1 MHGIRTTVDMLHL
14 LRVAPDHS
22 APAAA
27 ELSGPWG
34 AWTPEATARAVR
46 TLRQQGIAAMLL
58 ATCHR
63 LECYWWGSATQAAT
77 VRRLLSSD
85 PSMSW
90 QALQGDQAVRHLMRV
105 AAGLESERR
114 GEPEILGQV
123 RAAWRLAVVSG
134 TTTPSLDH
142 TIRGVISAA
151 RQLRRRLGFTDGAAL
166 GATIGAATIALVT
179 STWHTLVSEPV
190 TPRRWL
196 VVGTGAVGTSVAEA
210 LSAPTRRPLAEPH
223 GVLWLAN
230 RTPARAAALAHRV
243 AAETIPWEAW
253 PDALPEADV
262 VIFAAHTAA
271 PLVSVPHAAAVMAAR
286 VRPTLWVDLG
296 APPNCEPGAVQGL
309 TRRALRDLATV
320 GAGTSWDDVV
330 ASRLVDQE
338 LDRWHRA
345 DAHRQQ
351 WYARQHV
358 AATPIAV

>member
-1 MHGIRTTVDMLHL
+1 MLQL
-14 LRVAPDHS
+14 LRVTPDHS
-22 APAAA
+22 APTSS
-27 ELSGPWG
+27 EPIGLWG
-34 AWTPEATARAVR
+34 TWSPETTTRALI
-46 TLRQQGIAAMLL
+46 TLRQHGIAAVLL

-63 LECYWWGSATQAAT
+63 LECYWWGSAAHGAM
-77 VRRLLSSD
+77 VRRLLVPD
-85 PSMSW
+85 PTITW
-90 QALQGDQAVRHLMRV
+90 QAHSGEQALRHLMRV

-123 RAAWRLAVVSG
+123 RAAWRLAHDAG

-142 TIRGVISAA
+142 TFRGVISAA
-151 RQLRRRLGFTDGAAL
+151 RQLRRRLGFTDGAAQ
-166 GATIGAATIALVT
+166 GATIGAATIALVDA
-179 STWHTLVSEPV
+179 TWRTLTSEPAA
-190 TPRRWL
+190 PRRWL

-210 LSAPTRRPLAEPH
+210 LRAPTRWPLAEPRS
-223 GVLWLAN
+223 VLMLAN

-253 PDALPEADV
+253 PEALPEADV

-286 VRPTLWVDLG
+286 LRPTLWVDLG
-296 APPNCEPGAVQGL
+296 APPNCASGAVPGL
-309 TRRALRDLATV
+309 TRRTLRDLATV
-320 GAGTSWDDVV
+320 GAGTSWDDAV
-330 ASRLVDQE
+330 ATRLVDQE

-351 WYARQHV
+351 WYAMQHV